1 MRWSDV
7 GGLEGVKQ
15 GLKEA
20 VQWPHLHPD
29 ALIRL
34 GAQPP
39 RGTRTLALVLTPPI
53 AQYISAKTGI
63 TSQRYPCSCPRFG
76 SVRCCRTRS
85 ELYWLAAIIPGL
97 CCLCVASAS
106 HSSVQVLCWL
116 LFAWQW
122 SCDWCCWC
130 KGLSAGLIDAGV
142 LLYGPPGCSKTL
154 LARAVAN
161 EAKLNFL
168 AVKGPELFS
177 KYVGQ
182 AEKAVAALFARA
194 RSAAPAIIFFDEL
207 DGLAGSRGSEGGS
220 GVAERVLSQLL
231 MEMDGLQVS

>member
-1 MRWSDV
+1 M
-7 GGLEGVKQ
+7 
-15 GLKEA
+15 
-20 VQWPHLHPD
+20 
-29 ALIRL
+29 
-34 GAQPP
+34 
-39 RGTRTLALVLTPPI
+39 
-53 AQYISAKTGI
+53 
-63 TSQRYPCSCPRFG
+63 
-76 SVRCCRTRS
+76 
-85 ELYWLAAIIPGL
+85 
-97 CCLCVASAS
+97 
-106 HSSVQVLCWL
+106 
-116 LFAWQW
+116 
-122 SCDWCCWC
+122 
-130 KGLSAGLIDAGV
+130 
-142 LLYGPPGCSKTL
+142 YGPPGCSKTL

-231 MEMDGLQVS
+231 MEMDGLQVSCNCFLCTLFLVHKLSCQICLDLQSAHLQCYMAALQPGITSATGDNSKAHAVI

>member
-1 MRWSDV
+1 M
-7 GGLEGVKQ
+7 
-15 GLKEA
+15 
-20 VQWPHLHPD
+20 
-29 ALIRL
+29 
-34 GAQPP
+34 
-39 RGTRTLALVLTPPI
+39 
-53 AQYISAKTGI
+53 
-63 TSQRYPCSCPRFG
+63 
-76 SVRCCRTRS
+76 
-85 ELYWLAAIIPGL
+85 
-97 CCLCVASAS
+97 
-106 HSSVQVLCWL
+106 
-116 LFAWQW
+116 
-122 SCDWCCWC
+122 
-130 KGLSAGLIDAGV
+130 
-142 LLYGPPGCSKTL
+142 YGPPGCSKTL

-231 MEMDGLQVS
+231 MEMDGLQVSCKLFDLPSVISPSAKSCVMYSPQPACKHVIPYHSRTICITGQTAGASKYLAQLQLCLVNNLRVH

>member
-1 MRWSDV
+1 MQRPKCRS
-7 GGLEGVKQ
+7 LN
-15 GLKEA
+15 
-20 VQWPHLHPD
+20 
-29 ALIRL
+29 
-34 GAQPP
+34 
-39 RGTRTLALVLTPPI
+39 
-53 AQYISAKTGI
+53 GI
-63 TSQRYPCSCPRFG
+63 C
-76 SVRCCRTRS
+76 
-85 ELYWLAAIIPGL
+85 I
-97 CCLCVASAS
+97 
-106 HSSVQVLCWL
+106 H
-116 LFAWQW
+116 
-122 SCDWCCWC
+122 
-130 KGLSAGLIDAGV
+130 AGV

-231 MEMDGLQVS
+231 MEMDGLQVSCSYLHLLDVA

>member
-1 MRWSDV
+1 MLQDLVR
-7 GGLEGVKQ
+7 G
-15 GLKEA
+15 
-20 VQWPHLHPD
+20 WPEC
-29 ALIRL
+29 RS
-34 GAQPP
+34 
-39 RGTRTLALVLTPPI
+39 LA
-53 AQYISAKTGI
+53 
-63 TSQRYPCSCPRFG
+63 
-76 SVRCCRTRS
+76 
-85 ELYWLAAIIPGL
+85 
-97 CCLCVASAS
+97 
-106 HSSVQVLCWL
+106 
-116 LFAWQW
+116 
-122 SCDWCCWC
+122 
-130 KGLSAGLIDAGV
+130 AGV

-207 DGLAGSRGSEGGS
+207 DGLAGSRGSEAGS

-231 MEMDGLQVS
+231 MEMDGLQVSSNCHLHTFSLLHKLSCPL